1 MSIAQRVFPSAGAEP
16 FSRNSRFCNTRPCSL
31 PLSLELVHG
40 PTSSSLHSPICLVD
54 WTRRIRPCPWEICR
68 KTASFS
74 IDYYFLNRMTILKSW
89 KHVEHRFHFATNSF
103 PVHLF
108 LLEFP
113 FVELFLEII
122 PLSMVVNNFF
132 FFHLGNFFSPLH
144 RAVIKV
150 SSIDLEFLEFVVAT
164 FFNLAPSSSAKFEQ

>member
-74 IDYYFLNRMTILKSW
+74 IDYYFLNGMTILQRVGNTWSTGFISL
-89 KHVEHRFHFATNSF
+89 RI
-103 PVHLF
+103 P
-108 LLEFP
+108 FP
-113 FVELFLEII
+113 FTYFYWNFLSSSYSSKLFHYQWWWIISSSSILEI
-122 PLSMVVNNFF
+122 FF
-132 FFHLGNFFSPLH
+132 LH
-144 RAVIKV
+144 
-150 SSIDLEFLEFVVAT
+150 SIARWL
-164 FFNLAPSSSAKFEQ
+164 K

>member
-74 IDYYFLNRMTILKSW
+74 IDYYFLNGMTILKSW

-103 PVHLF
+103 PFYFYWNFLSSSYSSKLF
-108 LLEFP
+108 HYQWWWIISSSSI
-113 FVELFLEII
+113 LEI
-122 PLSMVVNNFF
+122 FF
-132 FFHLGNFFSPLH
+132 LH
-144 RAVIKV
+144 
-150 SSIDLEFLEFVVAT
+150 SIARWL
-164 FFNLAPSSSAKFEQ
+164 K